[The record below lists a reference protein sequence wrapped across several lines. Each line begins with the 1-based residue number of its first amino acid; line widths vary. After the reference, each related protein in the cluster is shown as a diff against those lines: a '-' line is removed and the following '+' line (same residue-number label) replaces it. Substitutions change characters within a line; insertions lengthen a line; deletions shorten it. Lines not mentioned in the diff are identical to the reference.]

1 MPLTDPLRFAH
12 SIMVGNLQFAATGST
27 LIPFFAQ
34 AHVDAWL
41 FPAPPALPSLVFAN
55 CRLQWPLRLGL
66 DQAAV
71 QQAVSGLIDVA
82 MLDKLWVMVIVGGLQ
97 LPRPAH
103 DASRPPRSAGMLEP
117 SQCLDA
123 RLKPVAAIIGVGPTH
138 LL

>member
-12 SIMVGNLQFAATGST
+12 CIMLGNLQFAATGST

-82 MLDKLWVMVIVGGLQ
+82 MLDKLWVMVIVGGYNSLVPHMMLQ
-97 LPRPAH
+97 GHPDQRECLSQVN
-103 DASRPPRSAGMLEP
+103 ASMRG
-117 SQCLDA
+117 
-123 RLKPVAAIIGVGPTH
+123 
-138 LL
+138 

>member
-27 LIPFFAQ
+27 LIPFLAQ
-34 AHVDAWL
+34 AHGHARL
-41 FPAPPALPSLVFAN
+41 RPALPSLVFAN

-82 MLDKLWVMVIVGGLQ
+82 MLDKLWVMVIVGGYNSLVPHMMLQ
-97 LPRPAH
+97 GHPDQRECLSQVN
-103 DASRPPRSAGMLEP
+103 ASMRG
-117 SQCLDA
+117 
-123 RLKPVAAIIGVGPTH
+123 
-138 LL
+138 